1 MAKNRQRSSSCLS
14 LLELLQELG
23 TKTGSD
29 LGVKSALNAAKAGEE
44 EEEVEDDDDSGGQQP
59 RWFGYKK
66 ALIPLGMIHDPV
78 SEKYLDKES
87 VHELPGKV
95 PGLAKIGSDPH
106 FVSAPWLKVV
116 CKSLET
122 LFWKCYI
129 HASEPKVSSHVMYV
143 ADPQGAG
150 LKGSEK
156 CVLVNCPDE
165 MELMFVGPIS
175 TDPASNGT
183 SFKIAELGDVCFFM
197 HPPQLPPQGDV
208 VVPAWLAK
216 PSAKREQ
223 ITLEP
228 QHSSVSVFILE
239 SGEVVARDPE
249 FEWDKQNKLHLG
261 IEALQKE
268 AFDAAKAYQK
278 QLHKTK
284 KLKKSLSLLKGA
296 KAKAAV
302 QLPSHYQEK
311 DKEKVEE
318 EGKPAAE
325 GVAPTMQT
333 MLDSVDMNKGGDT
346 EQTDDTVP
354 ATVPANIS
362 EVATQEGLKESE
374 AEKSEQTKAEPE
386 KTSFQSSM
394 SVSASAAQAT
404 DSDDDLEISERLDS
418 IMKEMIDMEK
428 TAPGP
433 PPRFVKMD
441 VTIHSFLVI
450 LAFFIMIYCLL
461 RPWVEKNKIVTPLN
475 FAMVGG
481 NN

>member
-1 MAKNRQRSSSCLS
+1 M
-14 LLELLQELG
+14 
-23 TKTGSD
+23 D
-29 LGVKSALNAAKAGEE
+29 
-44 EEEVEDDDDSGGQQP
+44 
-59 RWFGYKK
+59 
-66 ALIPLGMIHDPV
+66 H
-78 SEKYLDKES
+78 
-87 VHELPGKV
+87 
-95 PGLAKIGSDPH
+95 
-106 FVSAPWLKVV
+106 
-116 CKSLET
+116 
-122 LFWKCYI
+122 
-129 HASEPKVSSHVMYV
+129 
-143 ADPQGAG
+143 
-150 LKGSEK
+150 
-156 CVLVNCPDE
+156 
-165 MELMFVGPIS
+165 
-175 TDPASNGT
+175 
-183 SFKIAELGDVCFFM
+183 
-197 HPPQLPPQGDV
+197 V

-284 KLKKSLSLLKGA
+284 KLKKSLSVLKGA

-374 AEKSEQTKAEPE
+374 AEKSEQTKAESE

-404 DSDDDLEISERLDS
+404 DSDDDLEISERLDF

-428 TAPGP
+428 TVPGP

-441 VTIHSFLVI
+441 VTIHSFPGSCARRAYGFWWSTVAWSHSRSACHNGKRTKCAWVMLFFCYGPG
-450 LAFFIMIYCLL
+450 LA
-461 RPWVEKNKIVTPLN
+461 RNKKNIEISDTPP
-475 FAMVGG
+475 AP
-481 NN
+481 NNIQLIAPSNEYVLQSYLI